1 MTADK
6 LMKLKKILVWFRND
20 LRLHDNEML
29 VEAIAK
35 SDAILPVYFFDPRY
49 FTQTTFETSKTGCNR
64 AQFLRESAQAL
75 RTEFQRLGGD
85 LLLLSGKPEEL
96 IPSIVEQYEISE
108 VYHHR
113 EVGPEETG
121 ISALV
126 EDALWKQ
133 KINLKHF
140 IGHTLYNKEDLPF
153 PIRDI
158 PDVFAQFKKKT
169 ERDAIVKSCFE
180 SPDQVHFVENDDWG
194 TLPQLQDL
202 GFTEAPM
209 ESADSTFVGGEQAGL
224 QHISDLLAEH
234 SAIYLKSTIK
244 GGGDKF
250 SSKLSAWLALG
261 CLSPRKVYWLVKGAE
276 QRFGSNNNFN
286 QLLLGLLLRD
296 YYRFM
301 FKKHGIKFFQE
312 PGFEALIHTPEKPDD
327 FALNQWKNGETGH
340 QMVDRYMK
348 ELNAHGFIS
357 HTARLLVATYFV
369 HVLKIHWTNGAA
381 YFEEKLIDY
390 SAASNWGNWANV
402 AGAGLDLKSKNMF
415 DLEKQLK
422 ALELDLPDV
431 SV

>member
-1 MTADK
+1 
-6 LMKLKKILVWFRND
+6 MKLKKILVWFRND

-29 VEAIAK
+29 VEAIGK

-49 FTQTTFETSKTGCNR
+49 FTQTTFETSKTGYNR
-64 AQFLRESAQAL
+64 AQFLQESVQAL

-85 LLLLSGKPEEL
+85 LLILFGKPEEH
-96 IPSIVEQYEISE
+96 IPGIVTQHEISE

-113 EVGPEETG
+113 EVGPEETA
-121 ISALV
+121 ISARV

-153 PIRDI
+153 PIKDI
-158 PDVFAQFKKKT
+158 PDVFGQFKKKT

-180 SPDQVHFVENDDWG
+180 SPTEVSFVENDEWG
-194 TLPQLQDL
+194 TLPELHNL
-202 GFTEAPM
+202 GFEGTLEGH
-209 ESADSTFVGGEQAGL
+209 SSLTFAGGEQAGL
-224 QHISDLLAEH
+224 QHISNLLAEH
-234 SAIYLKSTIK
+234 SEIYKKSTTK
-244 GGGDKF
+244 VAGDKF
-250 SSKLSAWLALG
+250 SSRLSAWLALG

-276 QRFGSNNNFN
+276 QQFGSNQNFN
-286 QLLLGLLLRD
+286 QLILGLLLRD

-312 PGFEALIHTPEKPDD
+312 PGFETLIHNPEKPDD
-327 FALNQWKNGETGH
+327 FAMNQWKNGETGH
-340 QMVDRYMK
+340 QAVDRYMK
-348 ELNAHGFIS
+348 ELNTGGFIS

-415 DLEKQLK
+415 DLEKQFK
-422 ALELDLPDV
+422 ALELDLPSV